1 MTLLDAREYVN
12 DAFRKLV
19 CNKAFCD
26 KTYSGIEFATALKVF
41 CTMWESAIY
50 NPNRTDMFVKQS
62 VKWLESWCPNF
73 LKEIDR
79 IVRTNSSFRFVQA
92 LDGILDRTYMFIY
105 TPREE
110 ELERIFSHSWSVR
123 DNYAYETIWVTSTM
137 LGIESRKLPRY
148 IPMDLTDF
156 PRPREL
162 VRLKRRQKDAITRE
176 MLRHIKE
183 IWKIRDVAISKGL
196 VVDKRVRR

>member
-1 MTLLDAREYVN
+1 
-12 DAFRKLV
+12 
-19 CNKAFCD
+19 
-26 KTYSGIEFATALKVF
+26 
-41 CTMWESAIY
+41 
-50 NPNRTDMFVKQS
+50 
-62 VKWLESWCPNF
+62 
-73 LKEIDR
+73 
-79 IVRTNSSFRFVQA
+79 
-92 LDGILDRTYMFIY
+92 
-105 TPREE
+105 
-110 ELERIFSHSWSVR
+110 
-123 DNYAYETIWVTSTM
+123 M

-196 VVDKRVRR
+196 VVDKRIRR